1 MKRARFMK
9 MMASCL
15 VVIGLS
21 LMLSTIG
28 TARADLPK
36 QLEFPPIEFEIPE
49 IDTLEFSNGLHGYL
63 MEDHTVPLISII
75 IMYKTGF
82 PPEDKV
88 GLDQIA
94 GWAIRN
100 GGSIQY
106 PKGVID
112 DELEFIGASIESDAG
127 SQVGQIRAN
136 FLTKDIEKV
145 LAILSDLIMNP
156 AFDPDKIELRKQNT
170 VEAIRR
176 KADDPRSFGRREFAK
191 LVYGDHP
198 LAWEP
203 TAATVSGIT
212 RDDIVGFHREYL
224 RPDNAVIGVS
234 GDITGEEAM
243 ELLERFL
250 RDWEPGGVSPDF
262 PEMEYHLAP
271 SVNYIYKDVN
281 QAYIWA
287 GHLAMNSH
295 NEDRPIADI
304 MNYILGGGSFTSWIT
319 QRVRADEGLA
329 YSAGSRFGASPWGY
343 GLFYASCQTRSDA
356 AMRALSLMIEQIE
369 KMKEVGPSEEEVAD
383 AKESMINSQVFDY
396 ESADRIVRRLTW
408 FDIVGL
414 PLDTLEREFESYK
427 AATAEEVGRI
437 GNEYLHP
444 EDLVI
449 LVVGNRDL
457 FDRPLEDFG
466 SVNVVEIEGEAE

>member
-1 MKRARFMK
+1 MKKARFTETT
-9 MMASCL
+9 ALPLALLCL
-15 VVIGLS
+15 G
-21 LMLSTIG
+21 LMLSSVNA
-28 TARADLPK
+28 ARADLPR

-49 IDTLEFSNGLHGYL
+49 IDTLEFANGLHGYL
-63 MEDHTVPLISII
+63 MEDHTVPLIDIV

-100 GGSIQY
+100 GGSVQY
-106 PKGVID
+106 PKDVMD

-136 FLTKDIEKV
+136 FLTKDTEKV
-145 LAILSDLIMNP
+145 LEICADLITNP
-156 AFDPDKIELRKQNT
+156 AFAPDKIELRKKST

-176 KADDPRSFGRREFAK
+176 KADDPKSLGRREFAK
-191 LVYGDHP
+191 VVYGGHP

-203 TAATVSGIT
+203 TAASVSSIT
-212 RDDIVGFHREYL
+212 QEDVVAFHHMYV
-224 RPDNAVIGVS
+224 RPDNAVIGIS
-234 GDITGEEAM
+234 GDITGEEAVA
-243 ELLERFL
+243 LLDRFL
-250 RDWEPGGVSPDF
+250 KDWEAGGETPAF
-262 PEMEYHLAP
+262 PEMEYRIAP

-287 GHLAMNSH
+287 GHLGMNSH
-295 NEDRPIADI
+295 NEDRPLAEI

-343 GLFYASCQTRSDA
+343 GLFSASCQTRSDA
-356 AMRALSLMIEQIE
+356 AMRALTLMIEQIE

-396 ESADRIVRRLTW
+396 ESADRIVRRLAW
-408 FDIVGL
+408 FDIVGM

-427 AATAEEVGRI
+427 AATLEDVGRV
-437 GNEYLHP
+437 GREHLHP

-449 LVVGNRDL
+449 LVVGNKDL
-457 FDRPLEDFG
+457 FDRPLSDLG
-466 SVNVVEIEGEAE
+466 KINVIEIEQEVE

>member
-1 MKRARFMK
+1 MKKARSIK
-9 MMASCL
+9 RMAL
-15 VVIGLS
+15 PMVFLGLG
-21 LMLSTIG
+21 LMLSPV
-28 TARADLPK
+28 TAVHADLPK

-63 MEDHTVPLISII
+63 MEDHTIPLIDII

-88 GLDQIA
+88 GLDRIA

-100 GGSIQY
+100 GGSAQY
-106 PKGVID
+106 PKEVID

-136 FLTKDIEKV
+136 FLTKDTEKV
-145 LAILSDLIMNP
+145 LAVYADLIMNP
-156 AFDPDKIELRKQNT
+156 AFAPDKIELRKKNT

-176 KADDPRSFGRREFAK
+176 KADDPKSLGRREFAK
-191 LVYGDHP
+191 VVYGGHP
-198 LAWEP
+198 VAWEP
-203 TAATVSGIT
+203 TAASVSSIT
-212 RDDIVGFHREYL
+212 QEDVIAFHHMYV
-224 RPDNAVIGVS
+224 RPDNAVIGIS
-234 GDITGEEAM
+234 GDITGEEAVD
-243 ELLERFL
+243 LLERFL
-250 RDWEPGGVSPDF
+250 KDWEPGGETPAF
-262 PEMEYHLAP
+262 PEMEYRIAP

-287 GHLAMNSH
+287 GHLGMNSH
-295 NEDRPIADI
+295 NADRPLAEI

-343 GLFYASCQTRSDA
+343 GLFSASCQTRSDA
-356 AMRALSLMIEQIE
+356 AMRALTLMIEQIE
-369 KMKEVGPSEEEVAD
+369 KMKEMGPSEEEVAD

-396 ESADRIVRRLTW
+396 ESADRIVRRLAW
-408 FDIVGL
+408 FDIVGM

-427 AATAEEVGRI
+427 AATLEDVGRV
-437 GNEYLHP
+437 GREYLHP

-449 LVVGNRDL
+449 LVVGNKDL
-457 FDRPLEDFG
+457 FDRPLSDFG
-466 SVNVVEIEGEAE
+466 EINVIEIEEEVE